1 MAKIVDHEQRR
12 SDIVE
17 VTAHIIASEGLEAV
31 TTRRIAKESNCSLGI
46 LSHYFANKDEI
57 VIGALNWCDTRFEAR
72 LSELYSEEFLSL
84 DDFSPLFLALLPL
97 DELSETEWRVRTNL
111 ITYSLTHAE
120 LKLLRREK
128 LRYSYDVAAKFVE
141 KLQNENE
148 IRTDIDASTLAVLA
162 VDVAFGLCINLLSF
176 DMDQRHGQ
184 IDKMFSLLGAALKP
198 DPRMSF
204 NNEAKVCEITAKPN
218 AELTIDVVDKSAGQV

>member
-17 VTAHIIASEGLEAV
+17 VTAHIIANEGLEAV
-31 TTRRIAKESNCSLGI
+31 TTRRIAKESKCSLGI
-46 LSHYFANKDEI
+46 LSHYFSNKDEI

-84 DDFSPLFLALLPL
+84 KDFTPLFLSLLPL

-111 ITYSLTHAE
+111 ITYSLTHEE
-120 LKLLRREK
+120 LKSLRSEK
-128 LRYSYDVAAKFVE
+128 LRYSYDVASKFVE

-148 IRTDIDASTLAVLA
+148 VRTDVDAATLAILA

-176 DMDQRHGQ
+176 DMEQRHQQ
-184 IDKMFSLLGAALKP
+184 IDKMFMLLGAALKN
-198 DPRMSF
+198 DQSLSCIKETKRGDTNSQSG
-204 NNEAKVCEITAKPN
+204 TDR
-218 AELTIDVVDKSAGQV
+218 LDKSAGQL